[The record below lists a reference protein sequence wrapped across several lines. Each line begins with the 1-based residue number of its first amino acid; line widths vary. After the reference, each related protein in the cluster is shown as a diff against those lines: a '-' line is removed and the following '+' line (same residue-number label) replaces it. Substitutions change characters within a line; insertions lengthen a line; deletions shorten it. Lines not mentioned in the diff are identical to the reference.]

1 MGHATSRVILSTV
14 RYAADADYRLVVVEE
29 GGADRDA
36 EGHMFLMH
44 RLFPRQATVVSA
56 EAVIQAF
63 ARR

>member
-1 MGHATSRVILSTV
+1 VGHATSGVILSTG
-14 RYAADADYRLVVVEE
+14 RYAVDADYRLVVVEE

-36 EGHMFLMH
+36 EVPMFLMQ
-44 RLFPRQATVVSA
+44 RLCPRQATVVNA